1 MLRLAEGCTRRSWE
15 CICACGTTKV
25 VAQKELRAS
34 DTKSCGCVRSKQ
46 LAKRNKVG
54 KINHDTLSIQERRAY
69 NSWKYMHNRCNNP
82 TGKSE
87 CYALVFVCPEWRDF
101 RRFLLDMGTP
111 PEGYSLDR
119 INSELGY
126 SPHNC
131 RWIPLSHQAKNTSRN
146 RYVMFKGKRKIL
158 SDHARDNGL
167 EPDIVF
173 DRINKLGWS
182 VDRALSTQKL
192 TNNDNVAELKSL
204 IEAHA
209 DATLTLN

>member
-1 MLRLAEGCTRRSWE
+1 
-15 CICACGTTKV
+15 
-25 VAQKELRAS
+25 
-34 DTKSCGCVRSKQ
+34 
-46 LAKRNKVG
+46 
-54 KINHDTLSIQERRAY
+54 
-69 NSWKYMHNRCNNP
+69 
-82 TGKSE
+82 
-87 CYALVFVCPEWRDF
+87 
-101 RRFLLDMGTP
+101 MGTP